1 MIYTV
6 VTSNMK
12 KLTAQKINLQTIKSE
27 MEKTIR
33 KHLNGLDS
41 YNQSDHQKQLEI
53 CQLGKLLV
61 TYFPEFTIEEIREKP
76 DFIVSDGK
84 KRIAIEHQT
93 ILDPETKSYQGFYEN
108 IFHIAERDLQNESS
122 LPNFLANCY
131 LKDNLSFKNSDKKM
145 LIQLIKD
152 IITEYVLNDN
162 LLENPLIKE
171 ILKMPHSKKN
181 LNANFGAYMVKDLDS
196 ETLIDFITKK
206 EAKVKSYRQNTGI
219 EQWLLLVTG
228 GAAEYSF
235 DIEKPIE
242 SLDIKSGF
250 DKIYLMADFDN
261 ELYEIK

>member
-1 MIYTV
+1 
-6 VTSNMK
+6 MK
-12 KLTAQKINLQTIKSE
+12 KFTETRLNLRTIEFE

-41 YNQSDHQKQLEI
+41 YNQSDYQKQLEI

-61 TYFPEFTIEEIREKP
+61 TYFPEFSIEEVREKP
-76 DFIVSDGK
+76 DFIISDGK

-93 ILDPETKSYQGFYEN
+93 ILDPATKSYQGFYEN
-108 IFHIAERDLQNESS
+108 IFHIAERDLRNESS

-152 IITEYVLNDN
+152 IVTEYVLNDT
-162 LLENPLIKE
+162 LVENSLISE
-171 ILKMPHSKKN
+171 IFKMPHSKKN
-181 LNANFGAYMVKDLDS
+181 LNANFGAFMVTDLDA
-196 ETLIDFITKK
+196 ETLVDFIIKK
-206 EAKVKSYRQNTGI
+206 EDKVKSYKQNTGL

-228 GAAEYSF
+228 GASEYSF

-242 SLDIKSGF
+242 NLDINSGF